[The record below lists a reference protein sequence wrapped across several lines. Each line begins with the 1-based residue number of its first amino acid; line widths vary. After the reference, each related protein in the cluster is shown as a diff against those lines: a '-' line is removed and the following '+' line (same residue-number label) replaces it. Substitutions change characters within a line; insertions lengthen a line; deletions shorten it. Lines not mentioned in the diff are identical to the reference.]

1 MNRSFFI
8 IFLVIV
14 FSISAIAQEDL
25 VRFSDLTFVS
35 DFEKESFKQYFDGD
49 MDITRLL
56 QCINPRQTE
65 KGHLENDQQLR
76 SAIDKLKQAKLEKK
90 KPNKKVRTIY
100 TTIHDTFLDKYEKK
114 NEFSEIFD
122 TGKYNCVSA
131 TALFALVFEEL
142 SISYTIKELPTHVFL
157 IAYPENEQ
165 ILVETTDPLT
175 GYIQFSQIFK
185 RTYLENLRE
194 RKLIGSAEYSQYSS
208 DDLFDKYYFDDEDIS
223 LEQLVGIQYINDG
236 IYKLQEGNLEK
247 ALSQFEKGYLL
258 YPSDKAA
265 YLSVTTAIRHLT
277 KLNLEDDNY
286 TELVMKL
293 SRYTNY
299 GITGDHITGEFN
311 KLTSAIL
318 YNKGDLARYEAIY
331 YKFNAELE
339 DENIKRET
347 SFIFHYEAGRYYFN
361 KGLITKALE
370 NIEQAYQLQPGNAQ
384 GESFLITAIRDKISR
399 IDNAKLI
406 NYFLEGYFDKYSG
419 LSKNPLFYSMLLDS
433 YLLYSELQFRNEKAN
448 EGNDYLTRFE
458 EGFKGKTDLSVN
470 NKLIVRAYASA
481 SVYYFVKGYKSKS
494 RTYLLRGLNYV
505 PENIELKQRL
515 QMLR

>member
-1 MNRSFFI
+1 MN
-8 IFLVIV
+8 LH
-14 FSISAIAQEDL
+14 
-25 VRFSDLTFVS
+25 
-35 DFEKESFKQYFDGD
+35 
-49 MDITRLL
+49 
-56 QCINPRQTE
+56 P
-65 KGHLENDQQLR
+65 QL
-76 SAIDKLKQAKLEKK
+76 
-90 KPNKKVRTIY
+90 
-100 TTIHDTFLDKYEKK
+100 H
-114 NEFSEIFD
+114 
-122 TGKYNCVSA
+122 
-131 TALFALVFEEL
+131 
-142 SISYTIKELPTHVFL
+142 
-157 IAYPENEQ
+157 
-165 ILVETTDPLT
+165 ETDCLRLT
-175 GYIQFSQIFK
+175 GQS
-185 RTYLENLRE
+185 
-194 RKLIGSAEYSQYSS
+194 
-208 DDLFDKYYFDDEDIS
+208 
-223 LEQLVGIQYINDG
+223 IN
-236 IYKLQEGNLEK
+236 
-247 ALSQFEKGYLL
+247 
-258 YPSDKAA
+258 
-265 YLSVTTAIRHLT
+265 
-277 KLNLEDDNY
+277 
-286 TELVMKL
+286 
-293 SRYTNY
+293 
-299 GITGDHITGEFN
+299 HITGEFN

-433 YLLYSELQFRNEKAN
+433 YLLYSELQFRNEKVN

-470 NKLIVRAYASA
+470 NQLIVRAYASA